1 MSSQEGI
8 HYLSNPLN
16 HFTPLSFYVIIIN
29 VKLIVNVYACML
41 SCFTRVQLFVTL
53 WTVACQAPLSVGFS
67 RQEYWSGSSFPSPGD
82 LPNPGTE
89 PMSLMSPALAGGF
102 YTTSTTWEAWGVP
115 GGALVAKSS
124 LTIVTAWTSVRHD

>member
-16 HFTPLSFYVIIIN
+16 HFTPLSFYVIIIK

-53 WTVACQAPLSVGFS
+53 WTCSLPGSSVRGILQAKILEWVVISFS
-67 RQEYWSGSSFPSPGD
+67 RRSSQPRD
-82 LPNPGTE
+82 
-89 PMSLMSPALAGGF
+89 
-102 YTTSTTWEAWGVP
+102 
-115 GGALVAKSS
+115 
-124 LTIVTAWTSVRHD
+124 